1 MDSKKL
7 EETRLNKVIKSIRNK
22 NIQENLFRGFGS
34 GSTIMPSQI
43 KSQENKLETKSQ
55 KVTPVKTNNTTT
67 NNTTTNKVT
76 PVKTN
81 NNTTNKV
88 TPVKTKINNNLTDT
102 DRADIKK
109 EADLENVLKNSGKYK
124 EVDAPGEGNK
134 GKKVLQKVE
143 QPKQELDK
151 KPEPKKMSSLERKNR
166 ARFGDAH
173 IDKLK
178 AKNVDFQSMKKGGM
192 TKDAFIKKYPNS
204 ITAQRAAGIRDHKEW
219 DAYDRVLE
227 YLFSTE
233 QVESLEEAHDI
244 MINMDTDII
253 NDIIS

>member
-1 MDSKKL
+1 MANKGINENLLKKVITSVRNRATDNKGLSSLWSKQEKNL
-7 EETRLNKVIKSIRNK
+7 EKNKVK
-22 NIQENLFRGFGS
+22 N
-34 GSTIMPSQI
+34 
-43 KSQENKLETKSQ
+43 
-55 KVTPVKTNNTTT
+55 NNTT
-67 NNTTTNKVT
+67 NTTTNKVT

-81 NNTTNKV
+81 NNTNNKV

-109 EADLENVLKNSGKYK
+109 EADLEKVLKNSGKYK

-134 GKKVLQKVE
+134 GRKVLQKVE

-173 IDKLK
+173 VDKLK